1 MPLKVMHFGPE
12 DDKQNYNYFGN
23 KSSLLLSEPIMAT
36 VILYLSNVSRGGQI
50 LFPESDVREKLCVLY
65 YSYVVVAR
73 L

>member
-36 VILYLSNVSRGGQI
+36 CSYIVSLECQSGWSDPLS
-50 LFPESDVREKLCVLY
+50 
-65 YSYVVVAR
+65 
-73 L
+73 